1 MTKPA
6 RKTRHTLPDVPEKNT
21 IREELETKSQ
31 QLTDLKILL
40 RKKDLELQT
49 YLANLSHDIRTPLN
63 GIIGFSDLLIREIP
77 ENPTLDHYIDI
88 IHKCNEQLLHIINN
102 LVNFSGEEAD
112 QMQINDQESK
122 MNVRE
127 NLIKTQDEMLHL
139 TGKNILIVED
149 DEINFAFLQEI
160 LSASGMEYI
169 RAVDGIQAIASA
181 IQYKPDLILM
191 DIRLPLMN
199 GLDATRK
206 IRENGIKVPII
217 AQTAYAMSE
226 DKKMCLAAGC
236 DDYISKP
243 VHKDLLLKKIDFHI
257 RRKTLFPPL

>member
-1 MTKPA
+1 MTQPTK
-6 RKTRHTLPDVPEKNT
+6 KSRHMHQVVPEINT
-21 IREELETKSQ
+21 MQKELETKNQ

-49 YLANLSHDIRTPLN
+49 FLANLSHNVRTPLN
-63 GIIGFSDLLIREIP
+63 GIIGFSELLIREIP
-77 ENPTLDHYIDI
+77 DNPTLDHYIDI
-88 IHKCNEQLLHIINN
+88 IHKCNEQLLQIINDV
-102 LVNFSGEEAD
+102 VNFSGVEAD
-112 QMQINDQESK
+112 QMQIN
-122 MNVRE
+122 VRE
-127 NLIKTQDEMLHL
+127 NMVKVQDEMLQI
-139 TGKNILIVED
+139 TGKKILVVED

-169 RAVDGIQAIASA
+169 RAVDGIQAIDSA
-181 IQYKPDLILM
+181 IEYKPDLIIM

-206 IRENGIKVPII
+206 IREKGIKVPII

-257 RRKTLFPPL
+257 HRKTLFPPL